1 MPAVLLS
8 AADPPVDLG
17 ALLAGAGI
25 AVVGHVLGTVPPV
38 DFGGIDAALID
49 VGDRL
54 DAAAAQTRRW
64 RAELGDD
71 LVPLIWIL
79 PGPGDRQAARGLD
92 AGADAVLARPLDPA
106 LLLAQVRSA
115 DRART
120 SARRLAAR
128 AAESRILGEH
138 LKRAHDGADRAA
150 LAYRRVRL
158 AFLER
163 AFPDIGSVRIAVSHR
178 LRGKA
183 GGDFYGVSRVD
194 DERIAIVVGDV
205 IGPGAAG
212 DLIGHFASRWV
223 ERELSQSSSSPGE
236 ALAGVNRELHALG
249 LDDLPLV
256 AMLVGV
262 LNSTTGE
269 LGLARAGLPA
279 PVLLPAA
286 GVPDRWAIPGSF
298 LGTGETAYATHPSK
312 VRPGDRLLLGTD
324 GIRADGNPEPGRADR
339 LLECA
344 ERNRE
349 LSGQAFVDAVARDL
363 LDDVRHEEDFTVLVV
378 EMAT

>member
-25 AVVGHVLGTVPPV
+25 TIVGHVLGTVPPV

-49 VGDRL
+49 VGDRP

-79 PGPGDRQAARGLD
+79 PGADDRQGARGLD

-115 DRART
+115 SRT
-120 SARRLAAR
+120 RSSALRLAAR
-128 AAESRILGEH
+128 AAETRILGEH
-138 LKRAHDGADRAA
+138 LKRAHDEADRTA
-150 LAYRRVRL
+150 LALRRVRL
-158 AFLER
+158 SFLER
-163 AFPDIGSVRIAVSHR
+163 AFPDYGSVRIAVSHR
-178 LRGKA
+178 PRGKS
-183 GGDFYGVSRVD
+183 GGDFYAVSRVD
-194 DERIAIVVGDV
+194 DQRIAIVLGDV
-205 IGPGAAG
+205 ISPGPAG
-212 DLIGHFASRWV
+212 DLIGHLASRLA
-223 ERELSQSSSSPGE
+223 ERCLRQSASSPGE

-262 LNSTTGE
+262 INTTTGE

-279 PVLLPAA
+279 PVLLP
-286 GVPDRWAIPGSF
+286 GDGIPERWAIPGSF
-298 LGTGETAYATHPSK
+298 LGTGETAYATHPAK
-312 VRPGDRLLLGTD
+312 LRPGDRVLFGTD
-324 GIRADGNPEPGRADR
+324 GIRADGNPEPSRADQ

-344 ERNRE
+344 ERHRN
-349 LSGQAFVDAVARDL
+349 LAGQCFVDAVARDL
-363 LDDVRHEEDFTVLVV
+363 LTPVRHEEDVTVLVV
-378 EMAT
+378 EIAT